1 MEGKAILFKEFGDV
15 DAIPLLLSTKDTD
28 KIVETI
34 INIAPSFGGIN
45 LEDIAAPR
53 CFEIERRLK
62 EALDIPIFHDDQHGT
77 AIVTSAAVINILRL
91 TNKNKDNFKIV
102 INGAG
107 AAGIAIAKL
116 LLELGFKDL
125 ILCDRSGIL
134 HPSKI

>member
-1 MEGKAILFKEFGDV
+1 M
-15 DAIPLLLSTKDTD
+15 
-28 KIVETI
+28 
-34 INIAPSFGGIN
+34 
-45 LEDIAAPR
+45 
-53 CFEIERRLK
+53 
-62 EALDIPIFHDDQHGT
+62 
-77 AIVTSAAVINILRL
+77 

-134 HPSKI
+134 HPSKNINEAKLEIHNLTNPRKIEGCWLMRLKEQIYSSVFHQEMFKWRNDQINE